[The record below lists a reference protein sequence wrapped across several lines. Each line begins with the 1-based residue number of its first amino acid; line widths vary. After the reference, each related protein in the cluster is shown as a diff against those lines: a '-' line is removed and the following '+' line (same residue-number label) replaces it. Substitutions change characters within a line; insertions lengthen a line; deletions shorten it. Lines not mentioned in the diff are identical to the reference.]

1 MNAAIFAAPIP
12 AVYLSPQAI
21 SPLSASTTPIALA
34 LNQPVDLAD
43 PAGTT
48 SSKLSKQDQQ
58 TQSLLSQKQDGP
70 NAKRITGP
78 DDKARNTQAL
88 VLDGKV
94 DVYV

>member
-34 LNQPVDLAD
+34 LSQRVDLAD
-43 PAGTT
+43 PVGTT
-48 SSKLSKQDQQ
+48 SSKLSNKDQQ
-58 TQSLLSQKQDGP
+58 AKSLLNHRDDGQGTRRLTGTDDKSQKSR
-70 NAKRITGP
+70 AI
-78 DDKARNTQAL
+78 